1 LFNTFVSLVVS
12 LSSSAAVIDAVVVVC
27 LRRQE
32 VDVFVVVVGNV
43 VGTTGIKKGAVVEDN
58 DVIIGVFQP
67 TTVEGKEYQHKKNVT
82 NSMML

>member
-1 LFNTFVSLVVS
+1 VS

-27 LRRQE
+27 LRRQHD
-32 VDVFVVVVGNV
+32 DVFVVVVGNV
-43 VGTTGIKKGAVVEDN
+43 VGTTGIKKGVVVEDN